1 MTDHKQLIADIIDW
15 SLSVENF
22 DVKFVR
28 SLQEWLAKHDKLTS
42 GQEKA
47 LLKIAEDW
55 NIASEHNPNFNK
67 KYNKYFDK
75 IDSILEWATEN
86 PKFDTKFVDSI
97 KSNMVKFNAITPK
110 QMNAVDTIITKFKI

>member
-1 MTDHKQLIADIIDW
+1 MTDHNQLIADILDW
-15 SLSVENF
+15 SLNVENF
-22 DVKFVR
+22 DTKFVK
-28 SLQEWLAKHDKLTS
+28 SLQEWLGKHDKLTS

-55 NIASEHNPNFNK
+55 NIPSEHNPNYNG
-67 KYNKYFDK
+67 KYDKYLDK

-97 KSNMVKFNAITPK
+97 QSNIVKYNAITKK
-110 QMNAVDTIITKFKI
+110 QMIAIDTIIAKFKI